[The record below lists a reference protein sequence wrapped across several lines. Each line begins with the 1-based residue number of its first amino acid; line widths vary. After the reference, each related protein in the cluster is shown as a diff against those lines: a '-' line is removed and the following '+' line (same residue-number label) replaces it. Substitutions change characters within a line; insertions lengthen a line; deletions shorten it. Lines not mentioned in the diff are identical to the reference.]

1 MCAHASVSCMCV
13 CQVYVHVY
21 IGMCAYA
28 GMCMCVHVCWCMHVC
43 VCVLDVCVLGGP
55 LSCTPDLGGLGGR
68 ISGRCALTCLW
79 RVLRPPEAWAGVGS
93 VGQTCVDGTRGRCGA
108 ALSSLRAPLTSAQGC
123 SACALH
129 TLGVREASMAH
140 GAQGLNS
147 RPSARPLVL
156 SFTSPGFLP
165 CFHSLPHSSTQSQF
179 SRQPLGVRQMMGTL
193 CAGYSS
199 LGLLGRARRGWCGW
213 QGLESG
219 ANRTGCAHLPSLAAW
234 FP

>member
-1 MCAHASVSCMCV
+1 MCVGLCVCSVCWLCVVCVGCVTCAHASVSCMCV

-21 IGMCAYA
+21 IGMCAYV

-93 VGQTCVDGTRGRCGA
+93 VGQTCVDGTRGWCGA

-123 SACALH
+123 SAC
-129 TLGVREASMAH
+129 VPAH
-140 GAQGLNS
+140 ARSSRSIHGSWDS
-147 RPSARPLVL
+147 RPQQQAKHSASRVVLHEPRLPSLL
-156 SFTSPGFLP
+156 SFTSSFV
-165 CFHSLPHSSTQSQF
+165 HSVPVQPSA
-179 SRQPLGVRQMMGTL
+179 PLGF
-193 CAGYSS
+193 
-199 LGLLGRARRGWCGW
+199 GR
-213 QGLESG
+213 
-219 ANRTGCAHLPSLAAW
+219 
-234 FP
+234 